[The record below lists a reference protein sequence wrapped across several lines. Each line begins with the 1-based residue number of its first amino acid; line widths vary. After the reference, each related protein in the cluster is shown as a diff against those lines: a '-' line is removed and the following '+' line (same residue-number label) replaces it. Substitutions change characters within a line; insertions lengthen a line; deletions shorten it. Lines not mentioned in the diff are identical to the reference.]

1 MAARRWHF
9 ESSKSDDTPE
19 TLALANASG
28 VSFGGEE
35 RVREE
40 ESFGCQSASDLFE
53 ACRLEERREFGF
65 QVGVNP
71 VGARRQGGEE
81 RGS

>member
-1 MAARRWHF
+1 
-9 ESSKSDDTPE
+9 
-19 TLALANASG
+19 LALANASG

-40 ESFGCQSASDLFE
+40 ERFGCQSASDPCE
-53 ACRLEERREFGF
+53 ACRLEESREFGF
-65 QVGVNP
+65 QVGV
-71 VGARRQGGEE
+71 VRLRLGAKGEE